1 MMIYIYRYTYIHYIP
16 FHCIA
21 LQYITFAFTLNI
33 CLYIYTNWWFQPPLK
48 KYESQ
53 IGSSSQLLG
62 KIKNSMVPNHQPL
75 YIYICI
81 YVWSWKRGFSVWR
94 YVVLLPSTGDTS
106 PSWSMWGSS
115 PKLLRATQ
123 TSTCMEKVGDL
134 FKTGWWYIID
144 IFIWNGDINGNMY
157 IYIYI
162 LSIWYR

>member
-1 MMIYIYRYTYIHYIP
+1 MIYIYRYTYIHYIP

-75 YIYICI
+75 YIYIC
-81 YVWSWKRGFSVWR
+81 VVMKTRFFSMEICCASPFHWR
-94 YVVLLPSTGDTS
+94 HISVLIH
-106 PSWSMWGSS
+106 
-115 PKLLRATQ
+115 
-123 TSTCMEKVGDL
+123 VGQQPQVAQGYPDFHL
-134 FKTGWWYIID
+134 HGE
-144 IFIWNGDINGNMY
+144 
-157 IYIYI
+157 
-162 LSIWYR
+162 SR